1 MLKICKMKKIFL
13 PLLAVVTLSMS
24 LVSCKSSSPKPVA
37 EKFLNGIMHMN
48 FEEAKSVSDSTTKQ
62 LLERAESYMAMIPD
76 SIKAQAKE
84 IKVNIKEVKEEGDK
98 ATVTF
103 NTSKL
108 KEDQTLNLVKADGK
122 WLVKM
127 SKNEQMPDDEP
138 AMTED
143 PAMQEPIAPAA
154 GDSVPVEAPPAAH

>member
-1 MLKICKMKKIFL
+1 MKKLFV
-13 PLLAVVTLSMS
+13 PLLAVIALSVS
-24 LVSCKSSSPKPVA
+24 LFSCKSDSPKPVA

-48 FEEAKSVSDSTTKQ
+48 FEEAKGVSDSTTKE

-76 SIKAQAKE
+76 SIKAQAKD
-84 IKVNIKEVKEEGDK
+84 IKVNIKNVKEEGDK

-108 KEDQTLNLVKADGK
+108 NEEQTLNLVKVDGK

-127 SKNEQMPDDEP
+127 SKNDQMPSEEP
-138 AMTED
+138 APVMPEESAMPESATSETVDTTMT
-143 PAMQEPIAPAA
+143 APAQ
-154 GDSVPVEAPPAAH
+154 

>member
-1 MLKICKMKKIFL
+1 MKKLFL
-13 PLLAVVTLSMS
+13 PLLAIAALSVS
-24 LVSCKSSSPKPVA
+24 LISCQTSSPKPVA

-48 FEEAKSVSDSTTKQ
+48 FEEAKSVSDSTTRQ

-84 IKVNIKEVKEEGDK
+84 IKVNIKEVIEDGDK
-98 ATVTF
+98 AVVTF

-108 KEDQTLNLVKADGK
+108 KEDQTLNLVKTDGK

-127 SKNEQMPDDEP
+127 SKNEQMPEEEPVMNEAPIDESMP
-138 AMTED
+138 ATDSAAMTE
-143 PAMQEPIAPAA
+143 PAA
-154 GDSVPVEAPPAAH
+154 AN